1 MSAEEKK
8 PEEQKPEEQKPEEQ
22 KPEEHVHDEHCH
34 HEEESKVSGKSE
46 KKVRKALSKLGMTK
60 MEGVNRVTM
69 KQKDN
74 YILVVKEP
82 EVFTSS
88 QNPNTFI
95 IFGELS
101 FDDPEKKMS
110 QEAIEKMK
118 EEGEKLKTVTEK
130 PPEQKVEVVPE
141 EAGEI
146 SEEGI
151 DPESIKIVMEE
162 GKCTRQ
168 EAVKALQASK
178 GDTVEALLQLNK

>member
-118 EEGEKLKTVTEK
+118 QEGEKLKTVTEK

-141 EAGEI
+141 ETGEI
-146 SEEGI
+146 SEEGLNP
-151 DPESIKIVMEE
+151 DSIKLVMEE
-162 GKCTRQ
+162 SKCTRQ
-168 EAVKALQASK
+168 EAVKALQATK
-178 GDTVEALLQLNK
+178 GDSVEAILQLTK